1 MTQFFYIERQFM
13 NWKFWETTD
22 STPKS
27 SITIE
32 LGNGGLNIS
41 TNVETG
47 SEHAMADILFS
58 MANGYYVDQI
68 YEELQS
74 KISEK
79 QMNEIMIYLRSL
91 SASQEG
97 LENLYETPTM
107 LKEMPFVSPCNVFA
121 GMQNA
126 EANNQI

>member
-1 MTQFFYIERQFM
+1 M
-13 NWKFWETTD
+13 NWKFWETVEK
-22 STPKS
+22 TPKS

-41 TNVETG
+41 ANVEAG

-68 YEELQS
+68 YEELHGN
-74 KISEK
+74 ISEK

-91 SASQEG
+91 SASQAG
-97 LENLYETPTM
+97 LDNLYEAPAM
-107 LKEMPFVSPCNVFA
+107 LKERPFVSPCNVFA